1 VAGDKLTVVPS
12 NAALT
17 IRRARREDIP
27 AIVALLA
34 ADPLGATRENPGD
47 PAYSAAFAELD
58 KDPNQI
64 LVVAE
69 QAGEVVGALQ
79 FTVIPGL
86 ARRGMRRA
94 QLEAVRVHAGGRGN
108 GVGGELLGW
117 AIDEARRRGC
127 GLVQLTTD
135 VTRTDAHRFYRRF
148 GFQPS
153 HIGMKLMLDG

>member
-1 VAGDKLTVVPS
+1 VGVTDPVTV
-12 NAALT
+12 
-17 IRRARREDIP
+17 RRARREDVP

-34 ADPLGATRENPGD
+34 ADPLGEHREAPGD
-47 PAYSAAFAELD
+47 PAYVAAFAEVD
-58 KDPNQI
+58 KDPHQL

-69 QAGEVVGALQ
+69 AGGEVVGTLQ
-79 FTVIPGL
+79 LTVIPGL
-86 ARRGMRRA
+86 SRRGMRRA
-94 QLEAVRVHAGGRGN
+94 QLEAVRVREDQRGN

-135 VTRTDAHRFYRRF
+135 VTRTDAHRFYRQL

-153 HIGMKLMLDG
+153 HIGMKLPLED

>member
-1 VAGDKLTVVPS
+1 MASDKLTGVPP
-12 NAALT
+12 NEPMT
-17 IRRARREDIP
+17 IRRARREDIQ

-34 ADPLGATRENPGD
+34 ADPLGADRERPGD
-47 PAYSAAFAELD
+47 PAYHAAFAELG
-58 KDPNQI
+58 KDPNQL

-69 QAGEVVGALQ
+69 RAGEVVGTLQ

-94 QLEAVRVHAGGRGN
+94 QLEAVRVREDERDN
-108 GVGGELLGW
+108 GVGAELLAW

-153 HIGMKLMLDG
+153 HIGMKLLLEP